1 MHRRTRIVRRVEWGC
16 LEALRGRGSGRF
28 SGLCASGAPETVFA
42 GSNFMRVKPPQ
53 MRAFPRPGKN
63 TKFFSKNL
71 LHRRPHF
78 DILFTRCA
86 TQGDARCDAT
96 VDL

>member
-1 MHRRTRIVRRVEWGC
+1 MGQRRSAAWART
-16 LEALRGRGSGRF
+16 GRF

-53 MRAFPRPGKN
+53 KRAFPRPGKN

-71 LHRRPHF
+71 LHRRPRF

-86 TQGDARCDAT
+86 TQGDARCDAM